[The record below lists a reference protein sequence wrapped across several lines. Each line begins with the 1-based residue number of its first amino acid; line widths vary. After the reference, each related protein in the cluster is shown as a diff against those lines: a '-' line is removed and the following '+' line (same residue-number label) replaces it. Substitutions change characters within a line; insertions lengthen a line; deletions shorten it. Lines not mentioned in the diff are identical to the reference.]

1 VRLFQYLTRR
11 ILWAIVVLFGVSLI
25 TFTLSHLIPGDP
37 ARFAVGLDA
46 GDEQVQ
52 RYREL
57 LGLDRPV
64 WEQYLRYLGRLVRGD
79 LGVSVV
85 SRRPVLEDLR
95 IYLPAT
101 LELVFYAMTV
111 TLVVSILLGMFV
123 ARRSDSVSD
132 QMVRVLTTFGMAA
145 PAFWLALML
154 QLIFYGRL
162 EILPFG
168 GRSATPVPDTTGF
181 YTLDAILARDI
192 DRLLETWKY
201 LLLPVVALT
210 VPRIAILSRMVR
222 SSMLDVLRGDFIRT
236 ARAKGLA
243 ERTVQYRHAFRNA
256 LIPVV
261 TLAALQLG
269 WMLGGTVI
277 IETIFRWPG
286 IGQYAV
292 YGILNLDYPAIV
304 GSALVITFF
313 FVVINLL
320 TDLLYAWLDPRI
332 RLGGNGGG

>member
-1 VRLFQYLTRR
+1 
-11 ILWAIVVLFGVSLI
+11 VLLGVSLI

-46 GDEQVQ
+46 GEEQVQ

-64 WEQYLRYLGRLVRGD
+64 WEQYLRYMSRVMKGD

-85 SRRPVLEDLR
+85 SRRPVLDDLR

-101 LELVFYAMTV
+101 LELVFYAMST
-111 TLVVSILLGMFV
+111 TLVVSIFLGMFV

-132 QMVRVLTTFGMAA
+132 QIVRVVTTFGMAA

-168 GRSATPVPDTTGF
+168 GRAATPVQDSTGF
-181 YTLDAILARDI
+181 YTIDAILALDLE
-192 DRLLETWKY
+192 RLLETWKH

-243 ERTVQYRHAFRNA
+243 ERTVQYRNALKNA

-261 TLAALQLG
+261 TLASLQFG

-277 IETIFRWPG
+277 VETIFRWPG

-313 FVVINLL
+313 FVVVNLL
-320 TDLLYAWLDPRI
+320 TDLLYGWLDPRI
-332 RLGGNGGG
+332 RVGGNGVG